1 MRGRTPIRA
10 ALVVA
15 VAGVLVGAGAEAAP
29 SHQIT
34 GTPGD
39 DVLIGTP
46 DRDSIS
52 GLGGADVLRGR
63 GSKDFLLGNAGDDDL
78 WGDAGSD
85 LVVGGAG
92 DDELHGGDG
101 ADDLSDGERSAT
113 VGTDLMYGGF
123 GPDNLRSIE
132 GPDRL
137 YGEGQNDELITFSPN
152 VIAVGGPGDDW
163 VRAFY
168 DEESSAHGSTLR
180 GATGTDLVQTYVS
193 DTALWGGDGNDTL
206 QAFVTSGVRIIAGR
220 GDDYVE
226 SNYGPADTTRVNEVA
241 CGPGRDTVR
250 VGLHDTVAPDCE
262 VVLHFPN

>member
-1 MRGRTPIRA
+1 MRGRTPVRA
-10 ALVVA
+10 VLVVA
-15 VAGVLVGAGAEAAP
+15 VTLVLAGAGAEAAA
-29 SHQIT
+29 SNQIT
-34 GTPGD
+34 GTPGN

-46 DRDSIS
+46 ERDSIS

-85 LVVGGAG
+85 LIVGDAG
-92 DDELHGGDG
+92 DDELRGGDG
-101 ADDLSDGERSAT
+101 ADNLSDGERSAT

-137 YGEGQNDELITFSPN
+137 YGEGQNDGLITFSPN

-168 DEESSAHGSTLR
+168 DEESSANGSTLR
-180 GATGTDLVQTYVS
+180 GAAGADLVETYV
-193 DTALWGGDGNDTL
+193 DDAALWGGDGNDTL
-206 QAFVTSGVRIIAGR
+206 HAFLTSGVRIVAGP
-220 GDDYVE
+220 GDDHVE
-226 SNYGPADTTRVNEVA
+226 SNDGSVSRTRVNTIE

-262 VVLHFPN
+262 VVVRPPS